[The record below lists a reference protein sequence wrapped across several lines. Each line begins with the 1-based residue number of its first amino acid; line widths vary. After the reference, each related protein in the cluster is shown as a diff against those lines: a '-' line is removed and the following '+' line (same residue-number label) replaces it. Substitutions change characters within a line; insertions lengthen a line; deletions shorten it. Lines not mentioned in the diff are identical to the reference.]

1 MSEEYLPRLI
11 DSYLS
16 EVLEHSGAV
25 LIEGVKWCGKTRSAE
40 ERAASMISFHD
51 PEMSHSH
58 LRMADIKPSH
68 ILEGNTPRLIDEWQ
82 LAPNIWN
89 AVKYTVDKRGRPGQ
103 FILTGSAA
111 PPDDDSRHPGTGRI
125 TRVRMRPMS
134 LFESRESNG
143 SVSLNDLFEKKHDIE
158 ASSEL
163 SVNKL
168 SSALVRGGWPFLMGV
183 QEKFVMREMQSY
195 VESIINKDISK
206 ADNVQRSS
214 AIARELMRSLSR
226 NTSTAANMSA
236 IRKDM
241 AGDDDTAS
249 DKTASSYI
257 NALRRIFVVEDVP
270 AWNPSLRS
278 KAAVR
283 VSPKRNFVDPSIV
296 AAVMR
301 ASPDG
306 LLNDLRTFGLL
317 FESLCTR
324 DLRIYSQMIDGEVFH
339 YHDSYG
345 LEADAVVHLNDGRW
359 GAAEIKLGHDEIDKA
374 AENLKKLKERVN
386 TDKMKEPS
394 FLMVL
399 TGTEYAYRRDDGVL
413 VVPAGCL
420 RP

>member
-11 DSYLS
+11 DPYLS

-51 PEMSHSH
+51 PDMSQSH
-58 LRMADIKPSH
+58 VRMADIKPSH
-68 ILEGNTPRLIDEWQ
+68 LLEGDTPRLIDEWQ

-89 AVKYTVDKRGRPGQ
+89 AVKYTVDKRRRPGQ

-111 PPDDDSRHPGTGRI
+111 PPEDDSRHPGTGRI

-158 ASSEL
+158 ASSRL

-183 QEKFVMREMQSY
+183 QEKFVIREMQSY

-206 ADNVQRSS
+206 ADNVQRSP
-214 AIARELMRSLSR
+214 ATAKELMRSLSR
-226 NTSTAANMSA
+226 NISTVANMST

-241 AGDDDTAS
+241 AGDDDKVS
-249 DKTASSYI
+249 DKTVSAYI

-278 KAAVR
+278 KTALR
-283 VSPKRNFVDPSIV
+283 MSPTRNFVDPSIA
-296 AAVMR
+296 AAVLR
-301 ASPDG
+301 ASPAD
-306 LLNDLRTFGLL
+306 LLNDLKTFGLL
-317 FESLCTR
+317 FESLCIR

-339 YHDSYG
+339 YHDSYD
-345 LEADAVVHLNDGRW
+345 LEADAVIHLNDGRW
-359 GAAEIKLGHDEIDKA
+359 GAAEIKLGNDEIDKA
-374 AENLKKLKERVN
+374 AENLKKLRERVD
-386 TDKMKEPS
+386 TDRMKEPS

-413 VVPAGCL
+413 VVPVGCL